1 MNRQLKDL
9 IAQAQQALGTRVE
22 VDGVNGGS
30 GDVDMDEGFV
40 DEEW

>member
-9 IAQAQQALGTRVE
+9 IAQAQQALGTKYE
-22 VDGVNGGS
+22 VDSGGG
-30 GDVDMDEGFV
+30 GDIDMDEGFV